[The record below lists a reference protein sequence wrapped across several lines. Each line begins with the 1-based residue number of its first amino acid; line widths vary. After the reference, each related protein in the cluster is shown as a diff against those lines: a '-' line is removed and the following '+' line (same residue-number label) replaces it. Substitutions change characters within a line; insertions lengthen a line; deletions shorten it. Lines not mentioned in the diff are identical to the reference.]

1 MSERP
6 DAPIEAERTEATR
19 QAGRGALAL
28 SGAKAFFI
36 VLGFAQQLILF
47 AVLGMAN
54 YGAFRSAQSPASI
67 TYNTLVTT
75 GILGMS
81 RVTSQASNRASV
93 MRALALHAALGTV
106 VAVGFFAMAPWLAE
120 TLGAPHIAT
129 PLQLLALVIFLYGLY
144 APLVGIFNGQ
154 RKFLH
159 QAGLDS
165 TAAVLRTIGLIAG
178 AWYCVHV
185 AKDVSAVSGA
195 VTGFVISAVVIL
207 SIALALLR
215 RGGDPS
221 SSEGANL
228 STADHMGFIGPVVVG
243 QGVLNLLLQAD
254 VNVLRFFS
262 SRAASAAGLDLT
274 AADPLVGAYSATQLF
289 GFLPYQLMVGLGFI
303 LFPMLSKAAK
313 EGDRA
318 AIGSYVRNG
327 VRVAVLV
334 TGILV
339 SVCAAVPHALLRF
352 VYSADAADLGAPA
365 LRTLSIGLGAFAV
378 FGAMVTV
385 LNGLKRQWHSML
397 ITAGAFVM
405 VVAGDALLLDGQTFG
420 PQLLQRTALGTSA
433 ALWLTTLVTAYF
445 VKRVAGAVVSLAT
458 VARVIGAVTVCILA
472 GMQLPAMGKI
482 VTPFYALLIVGI
494 YVAVLLLSRELGK
507 ADLDAL
513 KAIVLRRKRA
523 G

>member
-1 MSERP
+1 MS
-6 DAPIEAERTEATR
+6 TESSETAR

-81 RVTSQASNRASV
+81 RVTSQASDRASV
-93 MRALALHAALGTV
+93 LRALGLHAALGTV
-106 VAVGFFAMAPWLAE
+106 VAVGFFAVAPWLASA
-120 TLGAPHIAT
+120 LGAPHIAT
-129 PLQLLALVIFLYGLY
+129 PLQLLALVVFLYGLY

-185 AKDVSAVSGA
+185 AKETSPVSGA

-207 SIALALLR
+207 LIALALLR
-215 RGGDPS
+215 RGGNPANAEAS
-221 SSEGANL
+221 SISA
-228 STADHMGFIGPVVVG
+228 TDHVGFIGPVLVG

-262 SRAASAAGLDLT
+262 SRAASAAGLELT

-303 LFPMLSKAAK
+303 LFPMLSKATK
-313 EGDRA
+313 DGDRA

-352 VYSADAADLGAPA
+352 VYNADAADLGAPA

-385 LNGLKRQWHSML
+385 LNGLKQQWHSL
-397 ITAGAFVM
+397 VITAGAFVL

-420 PQLLQRTALGTSA
+420 PELLERTALGTSA

-445 VKRVAGAVVSLAT
+445 VKRAAGAVVSLAT
-458 VARVIGAVTVCILA
+458 VLRVIAAVAVCILV
-472 GMQLPAMGKI
+472 GMQLPSMGKLI
-482 VTPFYALLIVGI
+482 TPIYALLIVGI
-494 YVAVLLLSRELGK
+494 YFTVLIVTRELGK

-513 KAIVLRRKRA
+513 KTIVLRRKRA
-523 G
+523 A